1 MKIHKQDGQST
12 IEFIVTLMFALGVIF
27 LFVNISIN
35 YSAGY
40 LVHYA
45 TFMASRT
52 YLTVDSNGN
61 QPGASENIAAQ
72 AAFETFRRFQM
83 SAVGVPTTGV
93 MPPGGSGNG
102 FYINPF
108 SSVSNSQQALFV
120 GAYARYEKPLSFF
133 KVLAGDTPVTFVSE
147 SYLGKEPVRAD
158 CWQRTCQAIM
168 LGVKGTPDVCSPS
181 NSNDFTVF
189 DNGC

>member
-1 MKIHKQDGQST
+1 MKKSKQEGQST
-12 IEFIVTLMFALGVIF
+12 IEFIFTMMFSLGVVF
-27 LFVNISIN
+27 LFVNISVN
-35 YSAGY
+35 YSAGF

-52 YLTVDSNGN
+52 YLTVDGNAN
-61 QPGASENIAAQ
+61 QPAGSEAEAAQ
-72 AAFETFRRFQM
+72 AAFNTFRRFKM
-83 SAVGVPTTGV
+83 SAVGVPAAGI
-93 MPPGGSGNG
+93 MPPGGAANG

-108 SSVSNSQQALFV
+108 STVSNSQQALFV
-120 GAYARYEKPLSFF
+120 GVYARYEKPLSFF

-147 SYLGKEPVRAD
+147 SFLGKEPVRAD

-168 LGVKGTPDVCSPS
+168 LGVKGQPNACSS
-181 NSNDFTVF
+181 QNSHDFTVF